1 MFRVQ
6 KMHTVILIRG
16 NFTLSELTPSQS
28 IGKRLNEASIM
39 KKMLLLLLM
48 MLCQATVISEA
59 VGQTNSPKY
68 CGSGI
73 TSKIVPDNFMGCK
86 FSDACKAHDV
96 CYGKCDPGGEKYGSD
111 YCKNS
116 EFSFERIMAK
126 LQCDTD
132 LGESIKK
139 INIESKRCSVFGG
152 AYSAA
157 VIVAGQGPFN
167 GQIISPDNLN
177 KLMETSKSSDELEQK
192 LLKYYGM
199 EDKKLGDLSQVQ
211 IILPSL
217 NQGGRPAI
225 INSDDFLRKNQKDI
239 SEMLRQRY
247 QNK

>member
-1 MFRVQ
+1 
-6 KMHTVILIRG
+6 
-16 NFTLSELTPSQS
+16 
-28 IGKRLNEASIM
+28 
-39 KKMLLLLLM
+39 M

-73 TSKIVPDNFMGCK
+73 TSKIVPDNLMGCK

-111 YCKNS
+111 YCKKG
-116 EFSFERIMAK
+116 EFSLERIMAK

-132 LGESIKK
+132 LGASIAK
-139 INIESKRCSVFGG
+139 INAENRRCAVFGG

-167 GQIISPDNLN
+167 GQVISPEKLN
-177 KLMETSKSSDELEQK
+177 DLVEKSQSPDELEQK
-192 LLKYYGM
+192 VLKYYGV
-199 EDKKLGDLSQVQ
+199 EDKKFGDLSKVQ
-211 IILPSL
+211 IILPPM

-225 INSDDFLRKNQKDI
+225 INSDEFMRRNQEDI
-239 SEMLRQRY
+239 SEMFRQRY
-247 QNK
+247 KNK